1 MNINVAQAYW
11 FFAGKIVIEQISTKS
26 VKSGCPHFPTIKWRC
41 SEMFVIL
48 PKFSCYLCLS
58 DLELKKIS
66 AVPWRTAYPSVA
78 QGGRSCKSP
87 KAAWCRLKDQIR
99 WALLCLQPTEES
111 HVFFHSLRCLSIS
124 CHVVMSSWKLPP
136 PPSFTY
142 RQQLCLSGKRAAG
155 GSQFEGKSTWDAEGL
170 WCPRSSAW
178 KPCD

>member
-1 MNINVAQAYW
+1 MSSLPDHKV
-11 FFAGKIVIEQISTKS
+11 
-26 VKSGCPHFPTIKWRC
+26 
-41 SEMFVIL
+41 EMFWDVRDS
-48 PKFSCYLCLS
+48 PKIQLLS
-58 DLELKKIS
+58 MPFRPGAKKIS

>member
-1 MNINVAQAYW
+1 MSSLPDHKV
-11 FFAGKIVIEQISTKS
+11 
-26 VKSGCPHFPTIKWRC
+26 
-41 SEMFVIL
+41 EMFWDVRDS
-48 PKFSCYLCLS
+48 PKIQLS
-58 DLELKKIS
+58 SMPFRPGAKKIS

-136 PPSFTY
+136 PVFHLQATTLPV
-142 RQQLCLSGKRAAG
+142 RQKSSWGFPIWRQKHLGCWRAVMPAFICLEA
-155 GSQFEGKSTWDAEGL
+155 L
-170 WCPRSSAW
+170 WLNCW
-178 KPCD
+178 